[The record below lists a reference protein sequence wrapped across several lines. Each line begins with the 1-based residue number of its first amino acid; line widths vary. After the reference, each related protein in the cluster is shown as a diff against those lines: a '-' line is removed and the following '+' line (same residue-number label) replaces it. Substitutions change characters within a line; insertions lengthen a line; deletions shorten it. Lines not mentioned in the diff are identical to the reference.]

1 MTNKQIGVM
10 PSEELMEMLAVHNA
24 AGTIVSHVDGGAF
37 SVYELQNGGVIILG
51 IDGNGVVIDT

>member
-1 MTNKQIGVM
+1 MTSKQIGVM
-10 PSEELMEMLAVHNA
+10 PSEELMEMLAENSA

-37 SVYELQNGGVIILG
+37 SVYKLQSGEVIVLG